1 MTLCLFPDF
10 SGQPYGAGTSRAS
23 RGHCSVVEGLWGPS
37 IAVVVLGVCSSHE
50 RGEAESR
57 SPRGALDALE
67 TPPHSS
73 LTLPIPLPLAP
84 GTQEETQRSPL
95 GREG

>member
-1 MTLCLFPDF
+1 MSLPGLLWPALWGGDQQ
-10 SGQPYGAGTSRAS
+10 GQQRALQC
-23 RGHCSVVEGLWGPS
+23 RGGLLGPS
-37 IAVVVLGVCSSHE
+37 IVVVVLGVCSSHE

-84 GTQEETQRSPL
+84 GTQGGNPEEPI
-95 GREG
+95 G